1 MDELNRTIIEN
12 LIRKT
17 LRDIK
22 DSPDRSLRN
31 LVDLGVQLT
40 KGRFQTLI
48 FQSAQKM
55 LKNPLSNYY
64 ALFYDMVLNTD
75 EDRLVN
81 FSLNLG
87 FNSFTLGAKKIR
99 ETESKENFD
108 IPWSVFLDIDSDTLK
123 SRADIY
129 NGIIGQGLRTGI
141 YTWLIRLDKKIYN
154 IFPIIKNNPDCAFI
168 LFCPSKE
175 ITPSV
180 MDDAAEIKNIMFAPF
195 YDEETEKAC
204 SLLRESRMLYALA
217 YSYDSSNIL
226 SVIKDELVA
235 YIETMHPSFTIMM
248 PSESCSVSCQ
258 KEMAAFVNENRNKQ
272 KYKTVLWEIYSD
284 NRFIDGIISDNDCF
298 CSFGKSGNLILQSP
312 HKEVYNIFET
322 SLKNIFS
329 SVFPKK
335 IF

>member
-1 MDELNRTIIEN
+1 MDELNRTIVEK

-154 IFPIIKNNPDCAFI
+154 IFPIIKNN
-168 LFCPSKE
+168 
-175 ITPSV
+175 V
-180 MDDAAEIKNIMFAPF
+180 FARNQ
-195 YDEETEKAC
+195 TEFFGF
-204 SLLRESRMLYALA
+204 RII
-217 YSYDSSNIL
+217 N
-226 SVIKDELVA
+226 
-235 YIETMHPSFTIMM
+235 
-248 PSESCSVSCQ
+248 
-258 KEMAAFVNENRNKQ
+258 NG
-272 KYKTVLWEIYSD
+272 TV
-284 NRFIDGIISDNDCF
+284 
-298 CSFGKSGNLILQSP
+298 
-312 HKEVYNIFET
+312 V
-322 SLKNIFS
+322 FS
-329 SVFPKK
+329 
-335 IF
+335 